1 MREQDIACLENQA
14 DVEDENDEDEDEE
27 GEEVL
32 CPAYSYFLWS
42 LRTFGN
48 EDKDEDE
55 DEEEVLCPANSY
67 FLWSLRD
74 ARSAIS
80 VISCR

>member
-14 DVEDENDEDEDEE
+14 DVEDESDEDEDDE
-27 GEEVL
+27 GEEVH
-32 CPAYSYFLWS
+32 CPVDSYFLWS

>member
-48 EDKDEDE
+48 EDER
-55 DEEEVLCPANSY
+55 VCVVYWYS
-67 FLWSLRD
+67 
-74 ARSAIS
+74 IQ
-80 VISCR
+80 

>member
-14 DVEDENDEDEDEE
+14 DVEDENDEDKDEE

-48 EDKDEDE
+48 DDGDD
-55 DEEEVLCPANSY
+55 DEEEVLCPGSTFPVLHAMH
-67 FLWSLRD
+67 
-74 ARSAIS
+74 
-80 VISCR
+80 

>member
-1 MREQDIACLENQA
+1 MREQDIECLENQA
-14 DVEDENDEDEDEE
+14 DVEDESDEDEDDE
-27 GEEVL
+27 GEEVPF
-32 CPAYSYFLWS
+32 PADSYFLWS

-48 EDKDEDE
+48 EDEDD

-67 FLWSLRD
+67 FLWSLPV
-74 ARSAIS
+74 ARSAMS